1 MDSGE
6 RESEGGE
13 SKGGGEE
20 KGAKRRWARNR
31 RIQEKD
37 DVRAAEVRG
46 LMLKRQEEIQSNM
59 ITVNIKYLHK

>member
-13 SKGGGEE
+13 SKRGGEE

-37 DVRAAEVRG
+37 DVRAVEVRG

-59 ITVNIKYLHK
+59 ITANIKYLHK

>member
-20 KGAKRRWARNR
+20 KGAKRCWARNR